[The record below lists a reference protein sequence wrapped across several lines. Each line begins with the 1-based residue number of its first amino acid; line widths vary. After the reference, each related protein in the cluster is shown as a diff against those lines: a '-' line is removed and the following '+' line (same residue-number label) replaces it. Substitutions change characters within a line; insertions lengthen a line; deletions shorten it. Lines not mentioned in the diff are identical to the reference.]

1 MIGLKI
7 IVFAFIATI
16 ISSTAHAQ
24 CPFGYFKIGPL
35 STNRSI
41 GAGLPSQAVATGC
54 IKVETTEQLATIN
67 AVVIA
72 DLSHAQALVDRI
84 VTNLGSVTRKCA
96 GLSTWR
102 DFEIAIST
110 ATLESGIGTP
120 HFTVTGTAKAC
131 LAPFPVSF
139 TLNMPVRFVV
149 TPQESI
155 TLAVDKP
162 TTDLPEPINGIVSS
176 RIYKQAQAYTRVFRI
191 SLSTVIPKEVFLFN
205 PQLGDV
211 TASYGNDALSARV
224 TLTGQI
230 TSAVATKAINDR
242 LQASNNLHF

>member
-1 MIGLKI
+1 MIGLRI

-120 HFTVTGTAKAC
+120 HFTVVPTPTTLADSERALILRTLDAAGWVIGGRDGAAARLGLKRTTLIYKMQRHGISRPSLVSNLEMTGSSLQAT
-131 LAPFPVSF
+131 
-139 TLNMPVRFVV
+139 RFV
-149 TPQESI
+149 
-155 TLAVDKP
+155 
-162 TTDLPEPINGIVSS
+162 
-176 RIYKQAQAYTRVFRI
+176 
-191 SLSTVIPKEVFLFN
+191 
-205 PQLGDV
+205 PQL
-211 TASYGNDALSARV
+211 
-224 TLTGQI
+224 Q
-230 TSAVATKAINDR
+230 
-242 LQASNNLHF
+242 